1 MLRLMEALLPASK
14 PARLG
19 LAVLAAY
26 FIYRAGVSTGE
37 FLYYVQH

>member
-1 MLRLMEALLPASK
+1 MLHLIETLLPASK
-14 PARLG
+14 SARLA

-26 FIYRAGVSTGE
+26 FIYHAGISTGE